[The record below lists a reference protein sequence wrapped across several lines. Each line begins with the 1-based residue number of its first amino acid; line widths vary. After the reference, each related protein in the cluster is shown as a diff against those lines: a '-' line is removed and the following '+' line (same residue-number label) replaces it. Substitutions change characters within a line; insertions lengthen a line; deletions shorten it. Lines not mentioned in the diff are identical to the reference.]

1 MIKRILRRLN
11 RKSPAAQAREN
22 GATIGSHFNMLSGAI
37 IDPDHAWHITIG
49 DYVTLAPRV
58 HILAHD
64 ASTKH
69 ALGHTRLAKV
79 VIGNR
84 VFLGAGTV
92 VLPGVTIGDNVIV
105 GAGSVVTSDIPANS
119 VYSGVPARFRCSYD
133 DYVEKRRGEMAASPI
148 FDEQYTAEHGISD
161 ELKTQMNE
169 KMKNGVGYV
178 V

>member
-22 GATIGSHFNMLSGAI
+22 GATIGTNFNMLSGAI

-49 DYVTLAPRV
+49 NYVTLAPRV

-69 ALGHTRLAKV
+69 ALGYTRLAKV
-79 VIGNR
+79 AIGDR
-84 VFLGAGTV
+84 VFLGAGTI
-92 VLPGVTIGDNVIV
+92 VLPGVTIGDKVIV
-105 GAGSVVTSDIPANS
+105 GAGSVVTSDIPSGS
-119 VYSGVPARFRCSYD
+119 VYGGIPARFICSYD
-133 DYVEKRRGEMAASPI
+133 EYIDKRREEMENSPV
-148 FDEQYTAEHGISD
+148 FDESYSVDHGIS
-161 ELKTQMNE
+161 EEMKVEMNA
-169 KMKNGVGYV
+169 KMDKGVGYV